1 MLQGYFRSW
10 IKLSAMK
17 YFYFLSILIV
27 ASFPALAQRNGT
39 VKGAAFDTLSR
50 KAVAD
55 ATITI
60 LSEKDSSLLTF
71 GMTNNSGR
79 FTLDNIPVGE
89 YRLLITHVA
98 YHNTTRL
105 FTITESDKLI
115 DLGQVVMND
124 KRMVLPEVVVTNE
137 APPVTL
143 IGDTVQ
149 YNAGSFKTQPNAN
162 VEQLLK
168 KLPGIQVTKDGTVKA
183 QGQNVNKVLVDGKEF
198 FGNDPKMATK
208 NLPADAVDK
217 VQVYDRLS
225 DQAQVTGFDDGN
237 SEKTINLKLK
247 KDKKKGAFGK
257 VMGGA
262 GTDERFEGR
271 ANINSFKGARQMS
284 AIAMANNTNTEGFS
298 FMDMM
303 NFTGE
308 LGRMMR
314 GGSGNININISGDNP
329 NGGMTGGTNSGIRTI
344 WGGGVNYNNIIG
356 DKIDFTS
363 NYFYNH
369 YNPEKATELQ
379 RQYILPDSTYYYRQ
393 KSLSDNSNNS
403 HRLNLGFDY
412 IIDSFHSL
420 KVSPALGFQQTNSNL
435 VSSYDQFGED
445 GMQSN
450 NGYSNNRT
458 DAAAFNFRNDLLF
471 RKKFKRRGRSFSI
484 SLQTTLNSNDGDGS
498 LKSLNEFFSRG
509 GTSGA
514 SDSINQRFANK
525 GDLRGYNAR
534 AVYTEPVLKRSL
546 LEFSLGNSHSRNTAQ
561 KVTYDY
567 DHGTG
572 KYDQLNDLLTNDF
585 KNTYGYTQAG
595 IRLRTQKKKYNYAFG
610 ANWQNAML
618 EGKIVGDVKDSVI
631 TKSFNNV
638 LPTARFQYNFSR
650 SKNFTLNYRSFTS
663 QPSLSQLQPV
673 PDISDPLNI
682 KEGNPDLKQ
691 EFIHNLQVNYMGV
704 NPFKNKN
711 VFAFFNLNRTD
722 NKIVNSDTLYSSGIK
737 VTRPVNVDGV
747 YNLNGDINFGFPVR
761 FLKGSLR
768 IGSNLTCYKG
778 TQFINSIAN
787 TIKTFGA
794 GPTLG
799 LDMSPTDKIDLSL
812 TAGVNYNNTKYSLE
826 PSLNT
831 NYLSQLYEADFNWHF
846 GRGFYFS
853 TDFSYS
859 INNQLS
865 HGFNAHVPLWGASL
879 SKMMLKYNRGE
890 LKLRV
895 NDILNQNIGVN
906 RTTNQN
912 YIEDSKVNTLRRYG
926 ILTFTYS
933 LTKTGL
939 GNTVP
944 DDVKIITR

>member
-1 MLQGYFRSW
+1 
-10 IKLSAMK
+10 MK
-17 YFYFLSILIV
+17 YFYFLSLLV
-27 ASFPALAQRNGT
+27 FVSMSALAQKNVM
-39 VKGAAFDTLSR
+39 VKGVAFDTLSR

-55 ATITI
+55 ATITV
-60 LSEKDSSLLTF
+60 LVNKDSSLVTF
-71 GMTNNSGR
+71 GMTDNSGR
-79 FTLDNIPVGE
+79 FTLDNIPPGE

-98 YHNTTRL
+98 YHNTNKMFR
-105 FTITESDKLI
+105 ITENDRLV
-115 DLGQVVMND
+115 DLGQLVMTD
-124 KRMVLPEVVVTNE
+124 RTQVLPEVTVTNE

-168 KLPGIQVTKDGTVKA
+168 KLPGIQVAKDGTVKA

-217 VQVYDRLS
+217 VQVFDKLS
-225 DQAQVTGFDDGN
+225 DQAQITGFDDGN

-257 VMGGA
+257 LMGGG

-271 ANINSFKGARQMS
+271 FNVNSFKGARQMS
-284 AIAMANNTNTEGFS
+284 AIGMANNTNTEGFS

-314 GGSGNININISGDNP
+314 GGNGNVNINISGDNP
-329 NGGMTGGTNSGIRTI
+329 NAGMPGGNNGGIRTT
-344 WGGGVNYNNIIG
+344 WGGGLNYNNIIG

-369 YNPEKATELQ
+369 YNPEKITELQ
-379 RQYILPDSTYYYRQ
+379 RQYILPDSTYFNHQ
-393 KSLSDNSNNS
+393 SSFSDNSNNS
-403 HRLNLGFDY
+403 HRLNLSFDY
-412 IIDSFHSL
+412 NIDSFHSL
-420 KVSPALGFQQTNSNL
+420 KISPSLGFQETNNNT
-435 VSSYDQFGED
+435 VSGYEQFGED
-445 GMQSN
+445 GKQSN
-450 NGYSNNRT
+450 NGYSSNRT
-458 DAAAFNFRNDLLF
+458 DGTAYNFRNDLLF
-471 RKKFKRRGRSFSI
+471 RKKFKRRGRTFSI
-484 SLQTTLNSNDGDGS
+484 SLQTTLNGNDGNGNF
-498 LKSLNEFFSRG
+498 KSLNEFFSVAG
-509 GTSGA
+509 SPGA
-514 SDSINQRFANK
+514 KDSINQRFTNK
-525 GDLRGYNAR
+525 GDLGGYNAR
-534 AVYTEPVLKRSL
+534 VVYTEPILKRSL
-546 LEFSLGNSHSRNTAQ
+546 LEFSVGNSNTRNTAE
-561 KVTYDY
+561 KTTYDF
-567 DHGTG
+567 DHSTG

-585 KNTYGYTQAG
+585 ENTYGYTQAG
-595 IRLRTQKKKYNYAFG
+595 IRLRTQKKKYNYALG
-610 ANWQNAML
+610 ANWQNATL

-631 TKSFNNV
+631 TKSFTNV
-638 LPTARFQYNFSR
+638 LPTARFQYSFSR

-663 QPSLSQLQPV
+663 QPSVFQLQPV

-691 EFIHNLQVNYMGV
+691 EFIHNLQVSYMGV

-747 YNLNGDINFGFPVR
+747 YNLNGDINFGLPAR
-761 FLKGSLR
+761 FLKGTIR
-768 IGSNLTCYKG
+768 IGTNLNYYKG
-778 TQFINSIAN
+778 TQFINNIAN

-799 LDMSPTDKIDLSL
+799 LDVSPTDKIDLSL
-812 TAGVNYNNTKYSLE
+812 AAGLNYNNTKYSLE

-831 NYLSQLYEADFNWHF
+831 NYFSQLYEAEFNWQF
-846 GRGFYFS
+846 ARGFYFT

-865 HGFNAHVPLWGASL
+865 PGFNARVPLWGASL
-879 SKMMLKYNRGE
+879 SKLILKYNRGE
-890 LKLRV
+890 IKLRV
-895 NDILNQNIGVN
+895 NDILNQNIGIN
-906 RTTNQN
+906 RSTNQN

-926 ILTFTYS
+926 ILTFTYN

-939 GNTVP
+939 GTGERG
-944 DDVKIITR
+944 DVKIITR